1 MVQLQEV
8 IKSHFGW
15 WEMSQAT
22 QFRKKAVSI
31 APILPWDFWAL
42 TYLLLPSNQIL
53 YLSLFSLGLHSPLL
67 GSSFSFSS
75 PNCGLGWCKKR
86 LDIKI

>member
-22 QFRKKAVSI
+22 QFRQKAVSI

-53 YLSLFSLGLHSPLL
+53 YLSLFSLPCTTHPSWVPHFHFLHQ
-67 GSSFSFSS
+67 
-75 PNCGLGWCKKR
+75 
-86 LDIKI
+86 IVV